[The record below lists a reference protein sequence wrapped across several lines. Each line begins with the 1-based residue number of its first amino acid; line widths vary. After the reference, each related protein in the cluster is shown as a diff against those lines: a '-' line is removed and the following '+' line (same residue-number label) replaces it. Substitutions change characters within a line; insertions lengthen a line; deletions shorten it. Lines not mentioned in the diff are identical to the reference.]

1 MSTDKADGALFRLF
15 SLVHSGSGVNSGFL
29 MSDYS
34 FERSSLAPSS
44 RLGTLGTNKEF
55 LMSDYSF
62 E

>member
-34 FERSSLAPSS
+34 FE
-44 RLGTLGTNKEF
+44 
-55 LMSDYSF
+55 
-62 E
+62 

>member
-34 FERSSLAPSS
+34 FERSSLALSS
-44 RLGTLGTNKEF
+44 RLGTNKEF